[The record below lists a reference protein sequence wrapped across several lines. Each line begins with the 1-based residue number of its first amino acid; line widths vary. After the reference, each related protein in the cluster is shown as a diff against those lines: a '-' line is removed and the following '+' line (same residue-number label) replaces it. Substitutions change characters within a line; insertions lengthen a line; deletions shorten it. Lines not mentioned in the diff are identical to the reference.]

1 MGEYVFSNIKEV
13 LYIMKK
19 AFSALML
26 CSLLLLVTVG
36 TVMAGNDDYSIIE
49 YWAQV
54 SATTDGEWTSPDEWT
69 DGQHVQ
75 ISDDAM
81 FTYTADIMLTMNA
94 QFLVEFFS
102 DDTDDAED
110 YWQICLDPSNGG
122 GSAPQAGYGRIDI
135 IGHTEIKCYDGDGT
149 SWTEISV
156 DDDIEWAN
164 SITDTPLNSTPH
176 WILELQFQKESG
188 AMQLAMPPN
197 GLRIA
202 CYDASN
208 PDAGVQA
215 WPPDSDVNDPDTWG
229 VVPTYSSEPIPESI
243 GFGVAALLSS
253 IAVAVSF
260 YFLRK
265 RPKTESYA
273 EGKIKK

>member
-26 CSLLLLVTVG
+26 CNLLLLVTVG
-36 TVMAGNDDYSIIE
+36 TVMAGNPDYSIIE
-49 YWAQV
+49 YWTQV
-54 SATTDGEWTSPDEWT
+54 AKTFDGEWTSPDEWT

-75 ISDDAM
+75 ISDSGM
-81 FTYTADIMLTMNA
+81 FTYTADIMTTMNS
-94 QFLVEFFS
+94 QFLVEIF
-102 DDTDDAED
+102 TDNTTDAED

-135 IGHTEIKCYDGDGT
+135 IGHTEIKCYNGDGT
-149 SWTEISV
+149 SWTEIPV

-164 SITDTPLNSTPH
+164 SISDSPLNSTPH
-176 WILELQFQKESG
+176 WILEIQFNKEGG
-188 AMQLAMPPN
+188 AMTLAMPPN

-202 CYDASN
+202 VYDASTETL
-208 PDAGVQA
+208 AA
-215 WPPDSDVNDPDTWG
+215 WPPGSDVNVPDTWG
-229 VVPTYSSEPIPESI
+229 VIPTYSSEPIPESI

-253 IAVAVSF
+253 VAVAVSF

-265 RPKTESYA
+265 RPKT
-273 EGKIKK
+273 